1 MFFQCLHGYSS
12 FLLQSKDMQLV
23 GLGYKC
29 LFTSTA
35 DEITQYKTCLL
46 EYLSQF
52 ISHHEYPNT
61 MFFVCIQWEKLIR
74 WRHSS
79 KGQAQKPLYSFLS
92 FLWAFYSGSY
102 LQNEELSRFLN
113 GKWTGSYIMLF
124 YCALVLQTQT
134 HKHLYTCTSTFF
146 HIHLA
151 GYIFKKPWER
161 HRFSTFAPKEVLF
174 CFIIIC
180 LLHSI
185 TLFMCFH
192 INTSIK
198 LTLYS

>member
-1 MFFQCLHGYSS
+1 
-12 FLLQSKDMQLV
+12 
-23 GLGYKC
+23 
-29 LFTSTA
+29 
-35 DEITQYKTCLL
+35 
-46 EYLSQF
+46 
-52 ISHHEYPNT
+52 

-92 FLWAFYSGSY
+92 FLWTFYSGSY
-102 LQNEELSRFLN
+102 LQNEELSRLLN

-124 YCALVLQTQT
+124 YCASVLQTQT
-134 HKHLYTCTSTFF
+134 HKHTYTCTSTFS
-146 HIHLA
+146 I
-151 GYIFKKPWER
+151 YILLDIYSNNLGKG
-161 HRFSTFAPKEVLF
+161 TDLVLLPQNKF
-174 CFIIIC
+174 CFVSVFVFLFFYISERVCKSLQDMQHCNIIIC

>member
-1 MFFQCLHGYSS
+1 
-12 FLLQSKDMQLV
+12 
-23 GLGYKC
+23 
-29 LFTSTA
+29 
-35 DEITQYKTCLL
+35 
-46 EYLSQF
+46 
-52 ISHHEYPNT
+52 

-92 FLWAFYSGSY
+92 FLWTFYSGSY
-102 LQNEELSRFLN
+102 LQNEELSRLLN

-124 YCALVLQTQT
+124 YCASVLQTQT
-134 HKHLYTCTSTFF
+134 HKHTYTCTSTFF
-146 HIHLA
+146 HIYLA
-151 GYIFKKPWER
+151 GYIFKQPWEK
-161 HRFSTFAPKEVLF
+161 HRFSTLAPKEVLLCFSF
-174 CFIIIC
+174 CFFYISERVCKSLQDMQHCNIIIC

-198 LTLYS
+198 LTLYSKWFTWSSWSSCRL

>member
-1 MFFQCLHGYSS
+1 
-12 FLLQSKDMQLV
+12 
-23 GLGYKC
+23 
-29 LFTSTA
+29 
-35 DEITQYKTCLL
+35 
-46 EYLSQF
+46 
-52 ISHHEYPNT
+52 

-92 FLWAFYSGSY
+92 FLWTFYSGSY
-102 LQNEELSRFLN
+102 LQNEELSRLLN

-124 YCALVLQTQT
+124 YCASVLQTQT
-134 HKHLYTCTSTFF
+134 HKHTYTCTSTFS
-146 HIHLA
+146 I
-151 GYIFKKPWER
+151 YILLDIYSNNLGKGTDLVLLPQKK
-161 HRFSTFAPKEVLF
+161 F
-174 CFIIIC
+174 CFVSVFVFLFFYISERVCKNLQDMQHCNIIIC

-185 TLFMCFH
+185 TLCMCFH

>member
-1 MFFQCLHGYSS
+1 
-12 FLLQSKDMQLV
+12 
-23 GLGYKC
+23 
-29 LFTSTA
+29 
-35 DEITQYKTCLL
+35 
-46 EYLSQF
+46 
-52 ISHHEYPNT
+52 

-92 FLWAFYSGSY
+92 FLWTFYSGSY
-102 LQNEELSRFLN
+102 LQNEELSRLLN

-124 YCALVLQTQT
+124 YCASVLQTQT
-134 HKHLYTCTSTFF
+134 HKHTYTCTSTFS
-146 HIHLA
+146 I
-151 GYIFKKPWER
+151 YILLYINSNNLGKGTDLVLLPQKK
-161 HRFSTFAPKEVLF
+161 F
-174 CFIIIC
+174 CFVSVFVFLFFYISERVCKSLQDMQHCNIIIC